1 MPGPC
6 PKWSFPEI
14 PDLNYL
20 SLFKIS
26 CLTSHITSTKGTKNH
41 VPTTENRSKQ
51 GWNSRK
57 FQSK

>member
-6 PKWSFPEI
+6 PKWPFPEI

-26 CLTSHITSTKGTKNH
+26 CLTSHITSTKGSMNH

-51 GWNSRK
+51 G
-57 FQSK
+57 